1 LSQARGANAVLRSTP
16 LARFVANRA
25 ALVGGALVVL
35 VVVAAL
41 FAPLIAWHDPDRKD
55 VAHGLS
61 RLGEP
66 QPPSADFPLGT
77 DALGRCV
84 ASRTLYGARV
94 SLVAALLATL
104 MATIVGTAVG
114 LWSGYKGGLTDA
126 LLMRTVDL
134 ILSFPFL
141 LLVIALAA
149 VWRDAGLGAVLL
161 VLGGL
166 SWTQVARVVRA
177 KALALRESEFVQ
189 GARAVGAGGLR
200 VVARHIL
207 PNVVGP
213 VVVMATV
220 TVAQM
225 IIAEST
231 LAFLGFGMPA
241 PTATWGRML
250 SDGTSY
256 LTGGAPWMALAPGTA
271 VLLTVLG
278 FNLLG
283 DGLRDMLDPREKRA

>member
-1 LSQARGANAVLRSTP
+1 VTRAARKAA
-16 LARFVANRA
+16 LARFAANK
-25 ALVGGALVVL
+25 GAIAGAVLVVL

-41 FAPLIAWHDPDRKD
+41 GAPLLAWHDPDHKD

-61 RLGEP
+61 SFGAP
-66 QPPSADFPLGT
+66 KPPSAEFPLGT
-77 DALGRCV
+77 DFLGRCV
-84 ASRTLYGARV
+84 ASRVLYGARV
-94 SLVAALLATL
+94 SLIAALLATL

-114 LWSGYKGGLTDA
+114 LWAGYRGGLTDA
-126 LLMRTVDL
+126 LLMRLVDL

-149 VWRDAGLGAVLL
+149 IWRDAGLGAVLL
-161 VLGGL
+161 VLGGI

-189 GARAVGAGGLR
+189 GARAVGASGLR

-231 LAFLGFGMPA
+231 LSFLGFGEPP

-250 SDGTSY
+250 ADGTTY
-256 LTGGAPWMALAPGTA
+256 LTGGAPWMALAPGFA
-271 VLLTVLG
+271 VLFTVLG

-283 DGLRDMLDPREKRA
+283 DGLRDALDPREKRA

>member
-1 LSQARGANAVLRSTP
+1 VTRAARKAA
-16 LARFVANRA
+16 LARFAANR
-25 ALVGGALVVL
+25 GAIAGAVLVVL

-41 FAPLIAWHDPDRKD
+41 GAPLIAWHDPDHKD
-55 VAHGLS
+55 VVHGLTS
-61 RLGEP
+61 LGAP
-66 QPPSADFPLGT
+66 RPPSMDFPLGT
-77 DALGRCV
+77 DFLGRCV
-84 ASRTLYGARV
+84 ASRVLYGARV

-104 MATIVGTAVG
+104 MATLVGTAVG
-114 LWSGYKGGLTDA
+114 LWAGYRGGLTDA
-126 LLMRTVDL
+126 LCMRLVDL

-149 VWRDAGLGAVLL
+149 IWRDAGLGAVLL
-161 VLGGL
+161 VLGGI

-189 GARAVGAGGLR
+189 GARAVGASGPR

-231 LAFLGFGMPA
+231 LAFLGFGMQP

-250 SDGTSY
+250 ADGTTY
-256 LTGGAPWMALAPGTA
+256 LTGGAPWMALAPGFA
-271 VLLTVLG
+271 VLFTVLG

-283 DGLRDMLDPREKRA
+283 DGLRDALDPREKRA

>member
-1 LSQARGANAVLRSTP
+1 MSAAPSPSTPSRSTP
-16 LARFVANRA
+16 LARFAANRA
-25 ALVGGALVVL
+25 ALLGAVL
-35 VVVAAL
+35 VAFVVIAAL
-41 FAPLIAWHDPDRKD
+41 FAPLIAWHEPDHKN

-61 RLGEP
+61 QLGEP
-66 QPPSADFPLGT
+66 LPPSAEFPLGT

-84 ASRTLYGARV
+84 ASRLLYGARI
-94 SLVAALLATL
+94 SLVVGLLATL
-104 MATIVGTAVG
+104 MATVVGTLVG
-114 LWSGYKGGLTDA
+114 LVAGYRGGLTDA
-126 LLMRTVDL
+126 VLMRTVDL

-149 VWRDAGLGAVLL
+149 IWRDAGLGAVLL
-161 VLGGL
+161 VLGTV

-177 KALALRESEFVQ
+177 RALALRESEFVQ
-189 GARAVGAGGLR
+189 GARAVGASGVR
-200 VVARHIL
+200 VVLRHIL

-220 TVAQM
+220 SVAQM

-231 LAFLGFGMPA
+231 LAFLGFGAPP

-250 SDGTSY
+250 SDGQAY
-256 LTGGAPWMALAPGTA
+256 LTGGAPWLALAPGAA